1 MNSLV
6 HNQPTVYF
14 NVFLSLSFFFFW
26 AEICQISILKKKK
39 KIALARFFHWFALR
53 CGVELKTTQTEKNHR
68 VVILEGI
75 QTLMQKNTLRV
86 KKIGL
91 SPL

>member
-14 NVFLSLSFFFFW
+14 NVFLSLSFFFFGLRF
-26 AEICQISILKKKK
+26 ARFQFLKKK
-39 KIALARFFHWFALR
+39 KIALARFFHWFALL